1 MNSWGYLLL
10 ITALLVL
17 AGLMLYARF
26 TTRSREKSLHHAPF
40 DWGFG
45 SPALDL
51 PSSEV
56 EPRDS
61 AVRAQLRPDRATG
74 DEEASA
80 AAPPPRDYLD
90 ELQEAAA
97 GLAKL
102 MRSSPA
108 ARPDPVVYAPQ
119 AEPEASHGGVTDETN
134 GSNAERS
141 AEASEAVAA
150 PAVPEVSGTLP
161 VVETVGQPEA
171 EATTESAP
179 EWVPVMETER
189 ENKDLSP
196 ATVAPDAA
204 GEAVFVSMETP
215 PTPPVSN
222 ADSDL
227 AEVEEPSAPV
237 VLSLRERLG
246 DTVVDQFERIDA
258 GLDALEELV
267 ASIGENLLLL
277 TDYER
282 VEEDSDSEGE
292 ELARVADA
300 A

>member
-119 AEPEASHGGVTDETN
+119 AEAEASHGGVTEETN

-141 AEASEAVAA
+141 PEVSEAVAA
-150 PAVPEVSGTLP
+150 PAVPEVSVTLP

-171 EATTESAP
+171 EATTESAL
-179 EWVPVMETER
+179 VMETER

-196 ATVAPDAA
+196 ATVDPDAA

-215 PTPPVSN
+215 PTTPVSN

>member
-119 AEPEASHGGVTDETN
+119 AEAEASHGGVTEETN

-141 AEASEAVAA
+141 PEVSEAVAA
-150 PAVPEVSGTLP
+150 PAVPEVSVTLP

-171 EATTESAP
+171 EATTESAL
-179 EWVPVMETER
+179 VMETER

-196 ATVAPDAA
+196 ATVDPDAA

-222 ADSDL
+222 ADSEL
-227 AEVEEPSAPV
+227 AEQE
-237 VLSLRERLG
+237 
-246 DTVVDQFERIDA
+246 
-258 GLDALEELV
+258 
-267 ASIGENLLLL
+267 
-277 TDYER
+277 
-282 VEEDSDSEGE
+282 
-292 ELARVADA
+292 
-300 A
+300 

>member
-108 ARPDPVVYAPQ
+108 ARPDPVVYAPP
-119 AEPEASHGGVTDETN
+119 AEAEASHGGVTEETN

-141 AEASEAVAA
+141 PEVSEAVAA
-150 PAVPEVSGTLP
+150 PAVPEVSVTLP

-171 EATTESAP
+171 EATTESAL
-179 EWVPVMETER
+179 VMETER

-196 ATVAPDAA
+196 ATVDPDAA

-222 ADSDL
+222 ADSEL
-227 AEVEEPSAPV
+227 AEQEEPSAPV

-246 DTVVDQFERIDA
+246 DAVVDQFERIDA

-267 ASIGENLLLL
+267 ASIGKNLLLL